1 MVKIIRPDNFLLFT
15 FQNPAPGLQVFK
27 PPLPYAEV
35 DEDYHLCPLPR
46 NRTAGKSGKQ
56 GRKYLER
63 QDVIPGVMTWK
74 RFPCQPLVSMAANPT
89 LSNVWIPRWT
99 DPFSEDLLPTEVP
112 ALLTGLPD
120 EDVMSDDEMDDEG
133 ADPGFKDIPVPTPE
147 MVRAQ
152 FPTTESVLGDQEQHA
167 TSQMS
172 EMMLYPGGI
181 TKMSAATSAAAT
193 ASFVPR
199 EKREKELN
207 EFLEQRQNRLGTR
220 IKQRVQS
227 INDAMTSSN
236 LELK

>member
-1 MVKIIRPDNFLLFT
+1 
-15 FQNPAPGLQVFK
+15 VFK

-207 EFLEQRQNRLGTR
+207 EFLKQRQNRLGTR